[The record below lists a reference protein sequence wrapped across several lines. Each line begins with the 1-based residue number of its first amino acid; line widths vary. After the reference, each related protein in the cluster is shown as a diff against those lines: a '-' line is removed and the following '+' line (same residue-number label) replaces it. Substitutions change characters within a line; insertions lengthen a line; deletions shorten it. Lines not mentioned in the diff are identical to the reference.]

1 MTIGSG
7 WIIFLTLLL
16 TGSSVP
22 LNDNLLDNF
31 VKAVLEQFKDY
42 MTTGLPELN
51 VPILD
56 PFDVPHF
63 NIPHIDTSGIKAD
76 ITINDFVL
84 KYLSTFETDDVHLDL
99 LRLNL
104 EVHLNLTKLRV
115 KNLVLLI

>member
-115 KNLVLLI
+115 NIFVP